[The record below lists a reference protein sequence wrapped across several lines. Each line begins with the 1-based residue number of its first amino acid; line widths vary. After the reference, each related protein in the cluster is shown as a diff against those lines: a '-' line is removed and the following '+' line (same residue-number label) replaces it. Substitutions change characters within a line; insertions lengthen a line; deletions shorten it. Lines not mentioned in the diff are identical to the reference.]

1 MLLDTLPPREHPL
14 NHAHFYPVASTP
26 SRVLRHLYTRIA
38 RPLCIY
44 GASSCR
50 VSCFARQHGRPTHC
64 IPCCS
69 PGVPPYDVLSSTSLS
84 LTESYIKSNIKS
96 NTKSLVLSLV
106 FSPLES
112 RVAIDHPHR
121 VPFGAKRLM
130 CCLAIITFLAI
141 LSLLRPFS
149 TPFRFLC
156 RSCPKI
162 CMRPVHRLASF
173 PIDEVLPKAQ
183 YLSCGLPHTDVS
195 FGALM
200 EVCERVC
207 YLCESCGSVIMAFY
221 SNISQSVDYAFMYAL
236 AGEEPKRECN
246 VNFSSIHNSRMTLGV
261 PTLCSHPSA
270 PPSSWLLL

>member
-14 NHAHFYPVASTP
+14 THAHFCPVAST
-26 SRVLRHLYTRIA
+26 RVLRHLYTRIA

-64 IPCCS
+64 IRCCS

-106 FSPLES
+106 LSPLES

-130 CCLAIITFLAI
+130 CCLAIITSLAI
-141 LSLLRPFS
+141 LSDTNTTLF
-149 TPFRFLC
+149 
-156 RSCPKI
+156 
-162 CMRPVHRLASF
+162 ANSF
-173 PIDEVLPKAQ
+173 TLH
-183 YLSCGLPHTDVS
+183 SCGNS
-195 FGALM
+195 
-200 EVCERVC
+200 
-207 YLCESCGSVIMAFY
+207 SV
-221 SNISQSVDYAFMYAL
+221 L
-236 AGEEPKRECN
+236 
-246 VNFSSIHNSRMTLGV
+246 
-261 PTLCSHPSA
+261 
-270 PPSSWLLL
+270 

>member
-14 NHAHFYPVASTP
+14 NHAPHFYPVASTP

-112 RVAIDHPHR
+112 RVAIDHPPSCSLRGKKINVLPSNNYVSRH
-121 VPFGAKRLM
+121 P
-130 CCLAIITFLAI
+130 FLAPPF
-141 LSLLRPFS
+141 LDAFSLRMSVMPQNMHAPRP
-149 TPFRFLC
+149 PPR
-156 RSCPKI
+156 
-162 CMRPVHRLASF
+162 V
-173 PIDEVLPKAQ
+173 V
-183 YLSCGLPHTDVS
+183 PH
-195 FGALM
+195 
-200 EVCERVC
+200 
-207 YLCESCGSVIMAFY
+207 
-221 SNISQSVDYAFMYAL
+221 
-236 AGEEPKRECN
+236 
-246 VNFSSIHNSRMTLGV
+246 
-261 PTLCSHPSA
+261 
-270 PPSSWLLL
+270 